1 MRKIVLTAMLA
12 MSMVALAQKVTPV
25 EIQIADVKLD
35 SLRTLY
41 MNEPTMWRAS
51 LEVVGQQ
58 LSKNADELKAARNVY
73 KEEQKHAGEMDKSIK
88 EATKM
93 AAALKKLYSKE
104 EGELKDMQKTVEG
117 QQRTLNKQRELN
129 QETRDTYLAF
139 LEKQQKELGYALRE
153 VAERQ
158 RGIADIE
165 TSIQNL
171 QTQLQ
176 SYIQQVQQKNIE
188 LSQLEAQL
196 KQKQEAL
203 KVDQKT
209 AKTMK

>member
-1 MRKIVLTAMLA
+1 MLA

-58 LSKNADELKAARNVY
+58 LSKNAEELKAARNVY

>member
-1 MRKIVLTAMLA
+1 MLA

>member
-12 MSMVALAQKVTPV
+12 LGMVAIAQKVTPV

-58 LSKNADELKAARNVY
+58 LSKNAEELKAARNIY
-73 KEEQKHAGEMDKSIK
+73 KEEQKHANEMDKSIK
-88 EATKM
+88 EAKKM
-93 AAALKKLYSKE
+93 TAALKKLYGKE

-129 QETRDTYLAF
+129 QETREAYLAF
-139 LEKQQKELGYALRE
+139 LEKQQKELGYAIRE

-158 RGIADIE
+158 RGISDIE
-165 TSIQNL
+165 TSIQNQ

>member
-1 MRKIVLTAMLA
+1 MLA

-58 LSKNADELKAARNVY
+58 LSKNAEELKAARNIF

-139 LEKQQKELGYALRE
+139 LEKQQKELGYAIRE

-158 RGIADIE
+158 RGISDIE
-165 TSIQNL
+165 TSIQNQ